1 MRESSRFRPT
11 PTEEPDEVTVVGPVS
26 PYRGGIALHTDQ
38 LVRELKKRGLDVKV
52 ESWAHQYPPILFKG
66 FRPKRPDRVESPF
79 KKYRL
84 SWWNPVSWIR
94 AGLRNRGR
102 RFILVGVT
110 PFQYP
115 IFFFVLLSGSAV
127 FTRHSILIAHNVTP
141 HESSILDRA
150 LTRFLFPLLGS
161 VVTHSE
167 PELVAARVFTS
178 RVQRCSLPFHGTLE
192 KSDARR
198 HGSTR
203 SLLFVGFVRE
213 YKGLDLLI
221 EALAM
226 VPQDISLVIAGEFW
240 EPLERYS
247 SLCKHHGVE
256 TRVTFKNGFVEDDV
270 LAVLLDQAD
279 ALILPYRSATSTQL
293 PKIGRSRGVPSIVTP
308 VGGLPETVSQGING
322 LVASGITPQDIAQ
335 SIGELYENDLLTVLR
350 KGCEPPDES
359 SEWSAYVSSILSMK
373 KHCS

>member
-1 MRESSRFRPT
+1 MRRSSRFRSSST
-11 PTEEPDEVTVVGPVS
+11 KKLDKLTVIGPVS

-38 LVRELKKRGLDVKV
+38 LVRELRKRGLNVNV

-66 FRPKRPDRVESPF
+66 FRPRRSDRVESPF
-79 KKYRL
+79 INFRL

-94 AGLRNRGR
+94 AGLRNRGHK
-102 RFILVGVT
+102 FILVGVT

-115 IFFFVLLSGSAV
+115 IFFCLLLSGSAV
-127 FTRHSILIAHNVTP
+127 FTRRSILIAHNVTP

-150 LTRFLFPLLGS
+150 LTRFLFRLLGA
-161 VVTHSE
+161 VITHSE
-167 PELVAARVFTS
+167 PELEAAQVFTS
-178 RVQRCSLPFHGTLE
+178 RVKRCSLPFHATLE
-192 KSDARR
+192 KSDAPRY
-198 HGSTR
+198 GSRR

-221 EALAM
+221 EALTM
-226 VPQDISLVIAGEFW
+226 VSPDISLVIAGEFW

-247 SLCKHHGVE
+247 SLCEQHNVRA
-256 TRVTFKNGFVEDDV
+256 RVTFNEGFVEDDA

-308 VGGLPETVSQGING
+308 VGGLPETISPGLNG
-322 LVASGITPQDIAQ
+322 LVASSSTSHDIAQ
-335 SIGELYENDLLTVLR
+335 AIEKLYEDDLLTVLR
-350 KGCEPPDES
+350 KGCTPPNENI
-359 SEWSAYVSSILSMK
+359 EWDAYLSAIMSM
-373 KHCS
+373 